1 MAPKRKETESS
12 QSKGTSEAARLH
24 PPFYELIL
32 QVLSQS
38 GAEDNEHRKEECFK
52 RDDPNVNSPFTE
64 ELVKISS
71 IDRYPVRMQCN
82 GATHLTGDFVVKS
95 PMEKNFDAFKKIL
108 REQKLDSYF
117 RESLFR
123 QYLDLPKDNNAHF
136 QIKMVYDL
144 LKHRFTYE
152 NKDKMDKAWAFEVI
166 PYLRQQ
172 VNYQEEVSCPR
183 ILRWLSAKTNKN
195 AKFLDLFSPPK
206 EAVDVTAEATIEKH
220 NITVDNPSTAS
231 KEKKSGVCQLEE
243 WRNYP
248 FEGYCQ
254 QQPKVSRNEEFL
266 INIIKGFSIPAG
278 LPLYLVDEVYIPIN
292 CGDKFHWVLA
302 VVILK
307 ERRIRVYDSMSR
319 RRRFGSSSEI
329 KKLAKILPTYLDM
342 SDFLDQKVRT
352 DWSTIEAYQDKMGNP
367 FDVQYVEGISQQ
379 AIGNL

>member
-1 MAPKRKETESS
+1 MLQQINYLVQQMSDLFLWFPIDYSS
-12 QSKGTSEAARLH
+12 VATGWLYVTTDKLPGAIDDDLFLWFPTN
-24 PPFYELIL
+24 Y
-32 QVLSQS
+32 LSIAT

-71 IDRYPVRMQCN
+71 IDCYPVRMQCN
-82 GATHLTGDFVVKS
+82 GATNLTGDFVVKS

-172 VNYQEEVSCPR
+172 VNYQKEVSCPR

-206 EAVDVTAEATIEKH
+206 EAIVHPWLVLTNRELKMSFFLTLRSVQILLD
-220 NITVDNPSTAS
+220 
-231 KEKKSGVCQLEE
+231 
-243 WRNYP
+243 
-248 FEGYCQ
+248 
-254 QQPKVSRNEEFL
+254 PKVVDG
-266 INIIKGFSIPAG
+266 IKMKLFRATTITKKTILEGGFVAIDDGSGSGSAAIGANDA
-278 LPLYLVDEVYIPIN
+278 PLTVFETTSHYN
-292 CGDKFHWVLA
+292 
-302 VVILK
+302 
-307 ERRIRVYDSMSR
+307 YDHTGCTDFSPYCPT
-319 RRRFGSSSEI
+319 SSECSAC
-329 KKLAKILPTYLDM
+329 KCQDCKAKHDRVI
-342 SDFLDQKVRT
+342 
-352 DWSTIEAYQDKMGNP
+352 N
-367 FDVQYVEGISQQ
+367 
-379 AIGNL
+379 AICNALIFYNQNAT